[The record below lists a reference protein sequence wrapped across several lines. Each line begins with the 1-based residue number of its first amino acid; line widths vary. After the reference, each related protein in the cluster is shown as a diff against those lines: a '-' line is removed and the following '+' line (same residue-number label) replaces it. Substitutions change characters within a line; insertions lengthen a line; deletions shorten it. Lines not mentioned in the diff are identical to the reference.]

1 MTHLL
6 SLQKRLILATV
17 VFTLLGTSLSA
28 KGKLTLAGRVV
39 DSDGK
44 KVKKAIVTL
53 LLGGDV
59 VFEEKTGSNG
69 KFKFK
74 NCVISKFEFPFK

>member
-17 VFTLLGTSLSA
+17 VFTLLGSSLSA
-28 KGKLTLAGRVV
+28 KGKLTLSGRIV

-44 KVKKAIVTL
+44 KVKRPSLLFCLEETL
-53 LLGGDV
+53 YQRKRL
-59 VFEEKTGSNG
+59 EEMGNSNLI
-69 KFKFK
+69 
-74 NCVISKFEFPFK
+74 N

>member
-17 VFTLLGTSLSA
+17 VFTLLGSSLHA
-28 KGKLTLAGRVV
+28 KGKLTLSGRIV

-53 LLGGDV
+53 LSGGTLYQRKRL
-59 VFEEKTGSNG
+59 EGMENSNLI
-69 KFKFK
+69 
-74 NCVISKFEFPFK
+74 N

>member
-17 VFTLLGTSLSA
+17 VFTLLGTPLSA

-53 LLGGDV
+53 LSGVMLYLKKKRGAM
-59 VFEEKTGSNG
+59 ENLNS
-69 KFKFK
+69 K
-74 NCVISKFEFPFK
+74 N